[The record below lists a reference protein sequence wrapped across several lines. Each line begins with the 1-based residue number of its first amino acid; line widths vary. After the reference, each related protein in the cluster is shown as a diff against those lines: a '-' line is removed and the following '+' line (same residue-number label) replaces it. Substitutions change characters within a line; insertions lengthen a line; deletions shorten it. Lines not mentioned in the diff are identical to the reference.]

1 MGRAE
6 NRERLRELLERNR
19 ALRSSAVLDDVLARV
34 LPALQRWQAD
44 RLARTYADL
53 RRQERYRKAVG
64 FFLSDLYGPVDYA
77 RRDAD
82 LLRVHRVMSRLLPP
96 RALEALCLAVE
107 LESLT
112 QALDA
117 DVARFHGADD
127 IDAASYASAYR
138 AADRRQDRERQIELV
153 LCTGR
158 YLDELV
164 LHPLIHTAIRVARK
178 PAHAAGFGSLQEFL
192 EHGFDAFS
200 RMAGAEFFLGTIEA
214 RETRIMERLFAG
226 EPEPFYLEDE
236 RTA

>member
-6 NRERLRELLERNR
+6 DRERLGALLVRNR
-19 ALRSSAVLDDVLARV
+19 ELRSSAMLDDVLASA

-53 RRQERYRKAVG
+53 RREDRYREAVT
-64 FFLSDLYGPVDYA
+64 FFLSDLYGPVDFA

-82 LLRVHRVMSRLLPP
+82 LLRVYRVMSRLLPP

-117 DVARFHGADD
+117 DVARLHGTGV
-127 IDAASYASAYR
+127 IDAASYARAYR
-138 AADRRQDRERQIELV
+138 AADRQPDRERQIELV
-153 LCTGR
+153 LHTGR

-164 LHPLIHTAIRVARK
+164 SHPLIHTAIRIARK

-192 EHGFDAFS
+192 EHGFDAFN
-200 RMAGAEFFLGTIEA
+200 RMAGAEVLLRTIEI
-214 RETRIMERLFAG
+214 RETRVMERLFAG
-226 EPEPFYLEDE
+226 DPDPFRLEDD

>member
-6 NRERLRELLERNR
+6 SRERLRELLERNR
-19 ALRSSAVLDDVLARV
+19 ALRSSAVLDEVLARV

-53 RRQERYRKAVG
+53 RRQERYRQAVG
-64 FFLSDLYGPVDYA
+64 FFLSDLYGPVDFT

-107 LESLT
+107 LEALT

-192 EHGFDAFS
+192 EHGFDAFR
-200 RMAGAEFFLGTIEA
+200 RMAGAEFLLGTIEA

-226 EPEPFYLEDE
+226 EPEPFRLEDE